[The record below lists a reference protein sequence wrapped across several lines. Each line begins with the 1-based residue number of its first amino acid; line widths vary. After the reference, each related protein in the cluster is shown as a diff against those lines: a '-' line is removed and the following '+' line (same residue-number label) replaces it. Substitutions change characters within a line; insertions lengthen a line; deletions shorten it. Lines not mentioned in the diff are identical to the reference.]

1 MTLMDAA
8 SGLAAVRVEVE
19 SACESLV
26 IASPETLMASEGA
39 LGRAAEALRQGQSAW
54 DWKSAG
60 DSART
65 EASRLQ
71 AALRRAGCLLASA
84 SRFNAG
90 WLRILSVLT
99 GGYSP
104 RGEPVSM
111 PDMRSMSIE
120 G

>member
-1 MTLMDAA
+1 MAEDAA
-8 SGLAAVRVEVE
+8 SGLAAVCVEVE
-19 SACESLV
+19 GACQSL
-26 IASPETLMASEGA
+26 ILASPESLTASEGA
-39 LGRAAEALRQGQSAW
+39 LARAVETLRRGQSAW

-60 DSART
+60 EAARS
-65 EASRLQ
+65 EASRLETG
-71 AALRRAGCLLASA
+71 LRRAGRLIASA
-84 SRFNAG
+84 SRYHAG
-90 WLRILSVLT
+90 WVRILSVLT